1 LSGRNPIG
9 QHVEESLPEDASK
22 PRGPGWVVIGVAGD
36 AKYDSLRR
44 DIGQTMYIP
53 WVGNG
58 SFSVRSSMD
67 PKQLVPAI
75 RDIITRR
82 DADLAMYR
90 IGTVSEEMD
99 KQVFIEKLV
108 AQLSSAFAVL
118 AVLLAC
124 AGIYGLLSYEV
135 TRRTREIGIRMAIGA
150 QRGHV
155 VGMIVKQGLVL
166 AILGALIGSAVSLGA
181 SRLLQSLL
189 YGVRAGDPLT
199 LLFVAALV
207 LFVGLVACWIPARR
221 ATRVDPLVAL
231 RYE

>member
-1 LSGRNPIG
+1 
-9 QHVEESLPEDASK
+9 
-22 PRGPGWVVIGVAGD
+22 
-36 AKYDSLRR
+36 
-44 DIGQTMYIP
+44 
-53 WVGNG
+53 
-58 SFSVRSSMD
+58 
-67 PKQLVPAI
+67 
-75 RDIITRR
+75 
-82 DADLAMYR
+82 
-90 IGTVSEEMD
+90 
-99 KQVFIEKLV
+99 
-108 AQLSSAFAVL
+108 
-118 AVLLAC
+118 
-124 AGIYGLLSYEV
+124 YEV

-199 LLFVAALV
+199 LFFVAALV